1 MAWTLADAIANEKDP
16 LRKGVLQTFWLE
28 SNLMAALPWETYKK
42 LRITVTRL
50 NRLSLT
56 KPGWV
61 PMGSAYGEA
70 TPNFDTLQEEAMKL
84 GRDIDTIREYAELE
98 GEYEDLR
105 ALGAEGALK
114 AIVYEFNEAVI
125 NGPNVNLDG
134 SSNPAAIIGIRQRVD
149 DLDGQ
154 QGLTEVK
161 LDPGT
166 GDGTLFGPTAT
177 SAQANT
183 VLDSLNRSIYFID
196 GHAPDWAFCNQ
207 TFLLGLES
215 QLRRNGLF
223 ATTRD
228 QYERMVYVYRDVPFY
243 DVGKKVDQATF
254 IIGDDEVKGTSVDC
268 TSVYFGRNGIDTHF
282 GGWEMSPLDVRD
294 LGELQGSPLY
304 RTRVD
309 WSLGLGNWHQRALSR
324 VEGIRAAT

>member
-16 LRKGVLQTFWLE
+16 LRKGVLQVFWLE

-105 ALGAEGALK
+105 ALGAEAALK
-114 AIVYEFNEAVI
+114 AIVYEYNEAVI
-125 NGPNVNLDG
+125 NGPNVNTDG
-134 SSNPAAIIGIRQRVD
+134 SSNPNAIIGIRQRIE

-154 QGLTEVK
+154 QGLADVK
-161 LDPGT
+161 LAT
-166 GDGTLFGPTAT
+166 EANGTLFGPTAT
-177 SAQANT
+177 SANANT
-183 VLDSLNRSIYFID
+183 VLDTLNRSIYFID
-196 GHAPDWAFCNQ
+196 GHAPDWSFVNQ
-207 TFLLGLES
+207 TFLLALES

-243 DVGKKVDQATF
+243 DVGRKVDQSTA
-254 IIGDDEVKGTSVDC
+254 IIGDDEVQGTSADA
-268 TSVYFGRNGIDTHF
+268 TSVFFGRNGIDTHF

-294 LGELQGSPLY
+294 LGELQGSPLF

-309 WSLGLGNWHQRALSR
+309 WVIGLGNWHPRALSR
-324 VEGIRAAT
+324 VVGIRAGT